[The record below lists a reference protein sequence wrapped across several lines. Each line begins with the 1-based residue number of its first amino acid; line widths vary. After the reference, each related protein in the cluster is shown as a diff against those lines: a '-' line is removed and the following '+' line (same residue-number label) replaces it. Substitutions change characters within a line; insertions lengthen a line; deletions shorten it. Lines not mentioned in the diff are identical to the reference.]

1 VGRHRGAG
9 LGGGHDEREQTL
21 NQLLVEM
28 DGFNSNEGVILIAAT
43 NRADVLDPALLRPG
57 RFDRQVVV
65 DLPDSKGREGIL
77 RVHLDKRKVPV
88 REDVDIAKIA
98 KGTPGQSG
106 ADLENLVNEACLL
119 AARFGGNQV
128 AMIDFEEAKDKIMI
142 GTERLSR
149 ILTEDEK
156 KTTAYHE
163 AGHAVVSL
171 MVEYSDPLHKVSI
184 IPRGRALGITFQ
196 LPEKDMYT
204 VDSRFVL
211 DKIAILMGG
220 RGAEL
225 LLFNQKNTGAS
236 NDIERATELAR
247 KYVCE
252 WGMSDLGPLSYGKKQ
267 EEIFLGRE
275 INQHRDYSEAT
286 AIQIDRE
293 VRKIIDGQMERV
305 TQLLSANRQK
315 LINLAEALIQHE
327 VLEKDEILKAMD
339 GEMLTDTRKSRS
351 YLKGAPDRRQR
362 EAAQALDGEFKPA
375 AGGPTAPGGPQSAG
389 GPSAEKSDGSGS
401 EGEDDKG
408 KGGFFD
414 SKA

>member
-1 VGRHRGAG
+1 
-9 LGGGHDEREQTL
+9 
-21 NQLLVEM
+21 
-28 DGFNSNEGVILIAAT
+28 
-43 NRADVLDPALLRPG
+43 
-57 RFDRQVVV
+57 
-65 DLPDSKGREGIL
+65 
-77 RVHLDKRKVPV
+77 
-88 REDVDIAKIA
+88 
-98 KGTPGQSG
+98 
-106 ADLENLVNEACLL
+106 
-119 AARFGGNQV
+119 
-128 AMIDFEEAKDKIMI
+128 MI

-171 MVEYSDPLHKVSI
+171 MVQYSDPLHKVTI

-305 TQLLSANRQK
+305 TRLLSENRTK
-315 LINLAEALIQHE
+315 LVNLAEALIQHE
-327 VLEKDEILKAMD
+327 VLEKDEILKAMN
-339 GEMLTDTRKSRS
+339 GELLTDTRKSRS
-351 YLKGAPDRRQR
+351 YLKGEPDRRKR
-362 EAAQALDGEFKPA
+362 EAAAASAVDGEIKPV
-375 AGGPTAPGGPQSAG
+375 AGGSASAG
-389 GPSAEKSDGSGS
+389 GPSIAGGASAASGPSPSVNPEEEDEKN
-401 EGEDDKG
+401 
-408 KGGFFD
+408 KGGRFD
-414 SKA
+414 ASA